1 MSEADSSAGRLGDVS
16 TLWTLV
22 LRAGGDEAA
31 TTARHVLCHRYHG
44 PAVKFLRAA
53 VGDDL
58 TADELAQ
65 EFAVRVLRGDLGGA
79 HPDRGRFRDF
89 VKGVLRHLI
98 ADHYRRLGRAHEVL
112 AGSHLPD
119 LAGPAVDPAA
129 LDREWLSAWRQALL
143 DRAWGALAEH
153 QARTGQP
160 VFEVLRFRAD
170 HPGLRSHEMA
180 GPLGERLGRAV
191 TADWV
196 RQAIH
201 RARERFGELL
211 LAEVADTL
219 SNPDADALTDEL
231 VDVELLQYCQAALDD
246 WRAKRAQAQAGR

>member
-1 MSEADSSAGRLGDVS
+1 MSAVDSSAGRLGDVS
-16 TLWTLV
+16 TLWTVV

-44 PAVKFLRAA
+44 PAEKFLRAA
-53 VGDDL
+53 LGDDQ
-58 TADELAQ
+58 AAAELAQ

-89 VKGVLRHLI
+89 VKGVLRHQI
-98 ADHYRRLGRAHEVL
+98 ADHYRRLGRAREAP
-112 AGSHLPD
+112 AGSRLPD
-119 LAGPAVDPAA
+119 PSAPAADPAA
-129 LDREWLSAWRQALL
+129 LDREWVSAWRQALL
-143 DRAWGALAEH
+143 DRAWAALAEH

-160 VFEVLRFRAD
+160 AFEVLRFRAD
-170 HPGLRSHEMA
+170 HPDLRSHEMA
-180 GPLGERLGRAV
+180 GPLGARLGRPV

-211 LAEVADTL
+211 LGEVADTL
-219 SNPDADALTDEL
+219 SDPDADALADEL
-231 VDVELLQYCQAALDD
+231 ADLELLQYCQAALGD
-246 WRAKRAQAQAGR
+246 WGAKRAQPPAGR